1 MKQAL
6 LRDHQLLLLSAGLS
20 GALEEAQLRLSSAE
34 SNANTTFEST
44 YPSTTSATGALNGAA
59 EALTVVAQGME
70 RAVRVGRGR
79 SLEDI
84 DSQGLSVADIFYSEV
99 EFSFSL
105 ISSIVKCALSVSHPL
120 R

>member
-34 SNANTTFEST
+34 SNTNVNTTGDSS
-44 YPSTTSATGALNGAA
+44 YPSTASASASAGVLGGAA
-59 EALTVVAQGME
+59 EALAVVAQGME

-99 EFSFSL
+99 CFIFLLNGTSL
-105 ISSIVKCALSVSHPL
+105 
-120 R
+120 

>member
-34 SNANTTFEST
+34 SNASTTSEST
-44 YPSTTSATGALNGAA
+44 TYPTTTSATGALNGAV

-99 EFSFSL
+99 ELSFSL
-105 ISSIVKCALSVSHPL
+105 IKSIVKCALSHPL
-120 R
+120 L